1 MIKHIVLFTLKDPAN
16 APKVKALLDS
26 CKDIVPGIREFEVGI
41 KTEGLEATADVVLVS
56 GPMTGQP
63 AETADLKLVKDALPD
78 TPVFANTGVNIDN
91 VADVLKLADGC
102 VIGSHLKV
110 GGDTWK
116 NVDKARVKRFMDK
129 VRKIR

>member
-56 GPMTGQP
+56 TFEDAAALAAYQP
-63 AETADLKLVKDALPD
+63 HSHHQ
-78 TPVFANTGVNIDN
+78 GV
-91 VADVLKLADGC
+91 VAQIREMASGRQVLDYLC
-102 VIGSHLKV
+102 
-110 GGDTWK
+110 
-116 NVDKARVKRFMDK
+116 
-129 VRKIR
+129 

>member
-56 GPMTGQP
+56 TF
-63 AETADLKLVKDALPD
+63 EDA
-78 TPVFANTGVNIDN
+78 A
-91 VADVLKLADGC
+91 ALADYQPHPHHQG
-102 VIGSHLKV
+102 VV
-110 GGDTWK
+110 
-116 NVDKARVKRFMDK
+116 AQ
-129 VRKIR
+129 IREMASGRQVLDYLC

>member
-56 GPMTGQP
+56 TFDDAAALAAYQP
-63 AETADLKLVKDALPD
+63 Y
-78 TPVFANTGVNIDN
+78 FHHQGV
-91 VADVLKLADGC
+91 VAQIREMASGRQVLDYFC
-102 VIGSHLKV
+102 
-110 GGDTWK
+110 
-116 NVDKARVKRFMDK
+116 
-129 VRKIR
+129 

>member
-56 GPMTGQP
+56 TFEDAAGLAAYQP
-63 AETADLKLVKDALPD
+63 HPHHQ
-78 TPVFANTGVNIDN
+78 GV
-91 VADVLKLADGC
+91 VAQIREMASGRQVLDYFC
-102 VIGSHLKV
+102 
-110 GGDTWK
+110 
-116 NVDKARVKRFMDK
+116 
-129 VRKIR
+129 

>member
-56 GPMTGQP
+56 TFEDAPALAAYQP
-63 AETADLKLVKDALPD
+63 HPHHQ
-78 TPVFANTGVNIDN
+78 GV
-91 VADVLKLADGC
+91 VAQIREMASGRQVLDYLC
-102 VIGSHLKV
+102 
-110 GGDTWK
+110 
-116 NVDKARVKRFMDK
+116 
-129 VRKIR
+129 

>member
-56 GPMTGQP
+56 TFDDAAALAAYQP
-63 AETADLKLVKDALPD
+63 HPRHQ
-78 TPVFANTGVNIDN
+78 GV
-91 VADVLKLADGC
+91 VAQIREMASGRQVLDYFC
-102 VIGSHLKV
+102 
-110 GGDTWK
+110 
-116 NVDKARVKRFMDK
+116 
-129 VRKIR
+129 

>member
-56 GPMTGQP
+56 TFDDTAALAAYQP
-63 AETADLKLVKDALPD
+63 HPHHQ
-78 TPVFANTGVNIDN
+78 GV
-91 VADVLKLADGC
+91 VAQIREMASGRQVLDYLC
-102 VIGSHLKV
+102 
-110 GGDTWK
+110 
-116 NVDKARVKRFMDK
+116 
-129 VRKIR
+129 

>member
-56 GPMTGQP
+56 TFEDAAALAAYQP
-63 AETADLKLVKDALPD
+63 HPHH
-78 TPVFANTGVNIDN
+78 PGV
-91 VADVLKLADGC
+91 VAQIREMASGRQVLDYLC
-102 VIGSHLKV
+102 
-110 GGDTWK
+110 
-116 NVDKARVKRFMDK
+116 
-129 VRKIR
+129 

>member
-56 GPMTGQP
+56 TFADAVALAAYQP
-63 AETADLKLVKDALPD
+63 HPHHQ
-78 TPVFANTGVNIDN
+78 GV
-91 VADVLKLADGC
+91 VAQIREMASGRQVLDYLC
-102 VIGSHLKV
+102 
-110 GGDTWK
+110 
-116 NVDKARVKRFMDK
+116 
-129 VRKIR
+129 